1 MSNRSKKNKSL
12 PSKKELTPKD
22 KPQKYVKSQP
32 YNYQVFK
39 NKHAAKL
46 LIIAAVLF
54 FLFLLCLFKNISYPL
69 FWSDESM
76 TAIGSERVIQ
86 FGYPKVHD
94 GKNVF
99 YDLRHS
105 NSNLGINEKDDAYIG
120 GTGWGHYYY
129 GVIGYKLAEKF
140 DDFYSKTGVYRTSFA
155 VIGLAGLLLLAFL
168 ISRFFEDRFAK
179 YAFLSLFLFFEL
191 TSISLLLLMREVRY
205 YSLTLFLCSTIV
217 GLYISDRFYKPFNKL
232 AYIIIFT
239 TALWLLFNTFTPAYF
254 ILLLSIGLSE
264 AIIAIN
270 RYLKKIE
277 LKEIIIDFTFSISPL
292 LISLIFIYPLL
303 AYFKTFEISKAME
316 NFAQYNNEMYWV
328 HVSTVFKYYMNFEL
342 FWLAV
347 ALKIIIVFNYKIA
360 AAQKDPICSVSNF
373 LTLVFM
379 VFVFAIS
386 KIPNFIFTRYIIY
399 IQPFL
404 CIIIIL
410 DLFLLLKAFSH
421 GSKQLLNT
429 RILLLCVASLFLF
442 LYSQKNNA
450 QYILGYINQITERY
464 EGPLDYTIPY
474 IKEKYPE
481 SDKLIIATN
490 YEETSYMYYLKSK
503 VVVGFTGNNLK
514 DDIKTQPHIIS
525 YRNKWGN
532 FVNIFQD
539 YLQKGK
545 YERIAF
551 SVYDNPVNNIP
562 ELNFIPAFNHK
573 FKTIQAKNTQEA
585 TELYILNK

>member
-1 MSNRSKKNKSL
+1 MPKTTYKIQSRQ
-12 PSKKELTPKD
+12 KD
-22 KPQKYVKSQP
+22 KPQKYIKSKP
-32 YNYQVFK
+32 YNYQFFK
-39 NKHAAKL
+39 DKHAAKL
-46 LIIAAVLF
+46 LIIAAVLLLL
-54 FLFLLCLFKNISYPL
+54 FLFCLFKNISYPL
-69 FWSDESM
+69 FWADESM
-76 TAIGSERVIQ
+76 TAIGSERVIH

-105 NSNLGINEKDDAYIG
+105 NPNLGINEEDDAYIG

-140 DDFYSKTGVYRTSFA
+140 DDLYSKTGVYRTSFA

-168 ISRFFEDRFAK
+168 ISRFFEDRFTK

-191 TSISLLLLMREVRY
+191 ISISLLLLMREVRY
-205 YSLTLFLCSTIV
+205 YSLTLFLFSLIA
-217 GLYISDRFYKPFNKL
+217 GLYVTYRFYKPFHKIV
-232 AYIIIFT
+232 YIIIFT
-239 TALWLLFNTFTPAYF
+239 TTLWLLFCTFAPVYF
-254 ILLLSIGLSE
+254 ILLPSIGLSE

-270 RYLKKIE
+270 RYLKKVE
-277 LKEIIIDFTFSISPL
+277 LKETIIDFIFSISPV

-303 AYFKTFEISKAME
+303 VYFKTFEISKAME
-316 NFAQYNNEMYWV
+316 NFAQYNKEMYWA

-347 ALKIIIVFNYKIA
+347 ALKMLIVFNYKKIA
-360 AAQKDPICSVSNF
+360 DQKDPICSVSNF
-373 LTLVFM
+373 LTLVFI

-386 KIPNFIFTRYIIY
+386 RIPNFIFTRYIIY

-410 DLFLLLKAFSH
+410 DLFLLLKVFSY
-421 GSKQLLNT
+421 GSKQLLNSK
-429 RILLLCVASLFLF
+429 ILLLCIMSLFIF
-442 LYSQKNNA
+442 SYSLKNNV
-450 QYILGYINQITERY
+450 QYIFGYINQITEPY
-464 EGPLDYTIPY
+464 KGPLDYTIPY

-514 DDIKTQPHIIS
+514 DDIKAQPHILA
-525 YRNKWGN
+525 YRKKWGN

-545 YERIAF
+545 YERVGF

-562 ELNFIPAFNHK
+562 ELNFISAFNHK

-585 TELYILNK
+585 TELFILNK